1 METDMMDNIAMQ
13 FMTFM
18 KEYEDYINS
27 LISDYNLIIERGLG
41 AKKRS
46 KMISKLCTKYRV
58 SARINHL
65 EHAIDEGRKLR
76 RKAMLTLEDPCNVE
90 VISLNLEGIME
101 KILFILKT
109 VSNPES
115 NARIE
120 LV

>member
-1 METDMMDNIAMQ
+1 METDTIDNIAMQ
-13 FMTFM
+13 FMTFI
-18 KEYEDYINS
+18 KEYEEYIDS

-41 AKKRS
+41 AQKRKK
-46 KMISKLCTKYRV
+46 MVSKLCTKYSV

-76 RKAMLTLEDPCNVE
+76 RKALLTLEDPCNVE
-90 VISLNLEGIME
+90 IISLNIEGIME

-115 NARIE
+115 NALIE